1 MRIAHG
7 LTIDDADGGGVRVV
21 ARDWPWAGWLAV
33 PALAAG
39 LPLVGWA
46 AVTGHGI
53 EFGGGA
59 VFCAFGAV
67 CAVLAA
73 AKRRDVVVLP
83 GSARGRE
90 GAGPFARP
98 VAFEWTGA
106 ARLEIRAFPVPEGAP
121 DLADRGGDLVI
132 VAPQGELRLV
142 VRAGPGWRDE
152 LGGARARVVERIRS
166 LG

>member
-7 LTIDDADGGGVRVV
+7 LTIDDAPGGGVRVV
-21 ARDWPWAGWLAV
+21 ARDWPWAWWLAV

-39 LPLVGWA
+39 LPLVVWSA
-46 AVTGHGI
+46 ATGHGI

-73 AKRRDVVVLP
+73 AKRRDVVVLA

-98 VAFEWTGA
+98 VAFEWSGA
-106 ARLEIRAFPVPEGAP
+106 ARLEIRPFPVPDGAP
-121 DLADRGGDLVI
+121 DLADRGGDLRI
-132 VAPQGELRLV
+132 VAPHGELRLA
-142 VRAGPGWRDE
+142 VRVGPGWRGE
-152 LGGARARVVERIRS
+152 LDAARAHVVERIHS